1 MSWTDRIGSRLKPR
15 DLHIFLTV
23 AEAGS
28 MTKAAEQLAVSPPVV
43 SKAISGVEDTLGVRL
58 LDRLPGGVELTPH
71 GRALARRGRAVFDEL
86 RQATAEMAFLSEP
99 GFGTVRIACS
109 EALAAGLIAEA
120 IDHVARRYPRASF
133 DVQQGPAATILRTL
147 HERRADLVV
156 ARIASTDP
164 EITLEPLLHDR
175 LRVVCG
181 AGSSWAAR
189 RRRLSLADLADAPW
203 ILSSTEFASDGPVRQ
218 AFAAI
223 GQPTPAARVVTGSL
237 ALRYRLLRSGDFVSL
252 MPEAALRLGA
262 VPPHVQVLPV
272 EMPPWAVPTAMAT
285 LKGRTLPPLAV
296 LVIEK
301 LRQAAL
307 EVPGEPRRR
316 RPRNSTRAVGTG

>member
-1 MSWTDRIGSRLKPR
+1 MSWTDRIGGRLKPR
-15 DLHIFLTV
+15 DLHILLTV

-43 SKAISGVEDTLGVRL
+43 SKAIAGLEGTLGVRL

-71 GRALARRGRAVFDEL
+71 GRALVRRGLAVFDEL
-86 RQATAEMAFLSEP
+86 RQATTEMAFLSDP
-99 GFGTVRIACS
+99 GVGTVRIACS
-109 EALAAGLIAEA
+109 EAIAAGLVAEA
-120 IDHVARRYPRASF
+120 MDQVARRYPRASF
-133 DVQQGPAATILRTL
+133 DVQQGPAETILRTL

-175 LRVVCG
+175 LLVVCG

-203 ILSSTEFASDGPVRQ
+203 ILSSTEFVSDGPVRR

-223 GQPTPAARVVTGSL
+223 GQPMPVARVVTGSL
-237 ALRYRLLRSGDFVSL
+237 ALRYRLLRRGDFVSL

-262 VPPHVQVLPV
+262 VPPHVRVLPV
-272 EMPPWAVPTAMAT
+272 EMPPWSVPTAVAT
-285 LKGRTLPPLAV
+285 LKGRTLPPLAELFMGTV
-296 LVIEK
+296 
-301 LRQAAL
+301 R
-307 EVPGEPRRR
+307 EVAGRMPAPASSR
-316 RPRNSTRAVGTG
+316 

>member
-1 MSWTDRIGSRLKPR
+1 MSWTDRIGGRLKPR

-43 SKAISGVEDTLGVRL
+43 SKAIAGLEDTLGVRL

-71 GRALARRGRAVFDEL
+71 GRALVPRGRAVFDEL
-86 RQATAEMAFLSEP
+86 RQATTEMAFLSDP
-99 GFGTVRIACS
+99 GVGTVRIACS
-109 EALAAGLIAEA
+109 EAIAAGLVAEA
-120 IDHVARRYPRASF
+120 MDQVARRYPRASF

-164 EITLEPLLHDR
+164 EIMLEPLLHDR
-175 LRVVCG
+175 LLVVCG
-181 AGSSWAAR
+181 AGSSWVAR

-203 ILSSTEFASDGPVRQ
+203 ILSSTECASDGPVRQ

-223 GQPTPAARVVTGSL
+223 GQPMPGARVVTGSL
-237 ALRYRLLRSGDFVSL
+237 ALRYRLLRSL

-262 VPPHVQVLPV
+262 VPPHVRVLPIA
-272 EMPPWAVPTAMAT
+272 MPHWAVPTAVAT
-285 LKGRTLPPLAV
+285 LKGRTLPPLAELFMGAV
-296 LVIEK
+296 
-301 LRQAAL
+301 RQVAGRMPSFASS
-307 EVPGEPRRR
+307 RW
-316 RPRNSTRAVGTG
+316 NA

>member
-43 SKAISGVEDTLGVRL
+43 SKAISGLEDTLGVRL

-71 GRALARRGRAVFDEL
+71 GRALVRRGRAVFDEL
-86 RQATAEMAFLSEP
+86 RQATAEMAFLSDP

-109 EALAAGLIAEA
+109 EALAAGLIVEA

-133 DVQQGPAATILRTL
+133 DVQQGAAETILRTL

-175 LRVVCG
+175 LRVICG

-307 EVPGEPRRR
+307 EVTGEPRRR

>member
-1 MSWTDRIGSRLKPR
+1 MSWTDRIGGRLKPR

-43 SKAISGVEDTLGVRL
+43 SKAIAGLEDTLGVRL

-71 GRALARRGRAVFDEL
+71 GRALVPRGRAVFDEL
-86 RQATAEMAFLSEP
+86 RQATTEMAFLSDP
-99 GFGTVRIACS
+99 GVGTVRIACS
-109 EALAAGLIAEA
+109 EAIAAGLVAEA
-120 IDHVARRYPRASF
+120 MDQVARRYPRASF

-164 EITLEPLLHDR
+164 EIMLEPLLHDR
-175 LRVVCG
+175 LLVVCG
-181 AGSSWAAR
+181 AGSSWVAR

-203 ILSSTEFASDGPVRQ
+203 ILSSTECASDGPVRQ

-223 GQPTPAARVVTGSL
+223 GQPMPGARVVTGSL

-262 VPPHVQVLPV
+262 VPPHVRVLPIA
-272 EMPPWAVPTAMAT
+272 MPHWAVPTAVAT
-285 LKGRTLPPLAV
+285 LKGRTLPPLAELFMGAV
-296 LVIEK
+296 
-301 LRQAAL
+301 RQVAGRMPSLASS
-307 EVPGEPRRR
+307 RW
-316 RPRNSTRAVGTG
+316 NA

>member
-1 MSWTDRIGSRLKPR
+1 MSWTDRIGGRLKPR

-43 SKAISGVEDTLGVRL
+43 SKAISGLEDTLGVRL

-71 GRALARRGRAVFDEL
+71 GRALVRRGRAVFDEL
-86 RQATAEMAFLSEP
+86 RQATAEMAFLSDP

-133 DVQQGPAATILRTL
+133 DVQQGPAETILRTL

-156 ARIASTDP
+156 ARIASADP

-262 VPPHVQVLPV
+262 MPPHIQVLPV
-272 EMPPWAVPTAMAT
+272 EIPPWAVPTAIAT
-285 LKGRTLPPLAV
+285 LKGRTLPPLAITF
-296 LVIEK
+296 IEK
-301 LRQAAL
+301 VRQAAL
-307 EVPGEPRRR
+307 AVPGGGRHRRA
-316 RPRNSTRAVGTG
+316 RNARKLGEVV

>member
-1 MSWTDRIGSRLKPR
+1 MPWTDRIGGRLKPR
-15 DLHIFLTV
+15 DLHIFLTA

-43 SKAISGVEDTLGVRL
+43 SKAIAGLEDTLGVRL

-71 GRALARRGRAVFDEL
+71 GRALVRRGRAVFDEL

-133 DVQQGPAATILRTL
+133 DVQQGPAETILRTL

-164 EITLEPLLHDR
+164 EITLESLLHDR

-262 VPPHVQVLPV
+262 VPPHVRVLPV
-272 EMPPWAVPTAMAT
+272 EIPLWAVPTAMAT
-285 LKGRTLPPLAV
+285 LKGRTLPPLAA
-296 LVIEK
+296 LVSEK

-307 EVPGEPRRR
+307 KLPMEERQR
-316 RPRNSTRAVGTG
+316 RPRNSIRLGEAG

>member
-1 MSWTDRIGSRLKPR
+1 MPWTDRIGGRLKPR
-15 DLHIFLTV
+15 DLHILLTV

-43 SKAISGVEDTLGVRL
+43 SKAIAGLEDTLGVRL

-71 GRALARRGRAVFDEL
+71 GQALVRRGRAVFDEL
-86 RQATAEMAFLSEP
+86 RQAMAEMAFLSDP
-99 GFGTVRIACS
+99 GVGTVRIACS
-109 EALAAGLIAEA
+109 EAIAAGLVAEA
-120 IDHVARRYPRASF
+120 MDHAARRHPRASF

-156 ARIASTDP
+156 ARIDSTDP

-175 LRVVCG
+175 LLVVCG
-181 AGSSWAAR
+181 AGSSWVAR

-203 ILSSTEFASDGPVRQ
+203 ILSSTEFVSDGPVRQ

-223 GQPTPAARVVTGSL
+223 GRPMPVARVVTGSL
-237 ALRYRLLRSGDFVSL
+237 ALRYRLLRRGDFVSL

-262 VPPHVQVLPV
+262 VPPHVRVLPV
-272 EMPPWAVPTAMAT
+272 DMPPWSVPTSVAT
-285 LKGRTLPPLAV
+285 LKGRTLPPLAT
-296 LVIEK
+296 LFIEMV
-301 LRQAAL
+301 RQAAL
-307 EVPGEPRRR
+307 E
-316 RPRNSTRAVGTG
+316 ATGQA

>member
-1 MSWTDRIGSRLKPR
+1 MSWTDRIGGRLKPR
-15 DLHIFLTV
+15 DLHIFLAV

-43 SKAISGVEDTLGVRL
+43 SKAIAGLEDTLGVRL

-71 GRALARRGRAVFDEL
+71 GRALVRRGRVVFDEL
-86 RQATAEMAFLSEP
+86 RQATTEMALLSDP
-99 GFGTVRIACS
+99 GVGTVRIACS

-120 IDHVARRYPRASF
+120 MDHVARRYPRARF

-156 ARIASTDP
+156 ARIASADP
-164 EITLEPLLHDR
+164 EISLEPLLHER
-175 LRVVCG
+175 LLVVCG

-189 RRRLSLADLADAPW
+189 RRQVTIADLVDAPW
-203 ILSSTEFASDGPVRQ
+203 ILSSTEFTSDGPVRQ

-223 GQPTPAARVVTGSL
+223 GQPMPAGRVVTGSL

-262 VPPHVQVLPV
+262 VPPHVRVIPV
-272 EMPPWAVPTAMAT
+272 EMPPWAVPTAIAT
-285 LKGRTLPPLAV
+285 LRGRTLTPLAA
-296 LVIEK
+296 LFIEK
-301 LRQAAL
+301 VRQAAL
-307 EVPGEPRRR
+307 AVPGDERPR
-316 RPRNSTRAVGTG
+316 RPRNARKLGEAG